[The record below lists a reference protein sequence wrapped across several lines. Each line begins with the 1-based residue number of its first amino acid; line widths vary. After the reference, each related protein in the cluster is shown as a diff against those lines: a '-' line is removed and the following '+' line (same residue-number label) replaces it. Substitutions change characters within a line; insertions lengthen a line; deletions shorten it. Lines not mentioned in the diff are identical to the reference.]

1 MWLLVIKGCFI
12 NLKYI
17 LFFFE
22 DLYLWMIEMCEILV
36 NFLLNVDWILD
47 CKGKGDVV
55 FILDIFG
62 SVGCN
67 GFYKVLN
74 FMY

>member
-1 MWLLVIKGCFI
+1 
-12 NLKYI
+12 
-17 LFFFE
+17 
-22 DLYLWMIEMCEILV
+22 MCDILV
-36 NFLLNVDWILD
+36 NFLLNVDLILD

-55 FILDIFG
+55 FIFDIFG